1 MYDLTILETIKL
13 KEAGISS
20 HNFKLNVPSNIP
32 THNQVI
38 HKQHL
43 KTQIYINEIN
53 NWTEQNKIL
62 KNKFT
67 NYEDALKYL
76 NLDSL
81 NDRRKKFSL
90 RFAKN
95 CIRNEKVRNMF
106 PINLN
111 KTKITRKPNK
121 YKVNFAKTERYKKS
135 SIPSLQRMLNQ
146 HELERELQ
154 LKI

>member
-1 MYDLTILETIKL
+1 M
-13 KEAGISS
+13 
-20 HNFKLNVPSNIP
+20 
-32 THNQVI
+32 
-38 HKQHL
+38 
-43 KTQIYINEIN
+43 
-53 NWTEQNKIL
+53 IL

-76 NLDSL
+76 NVDSL
-81 NDRRKKFSL
+81 NDWRKKFSL

-95 CIRNEKVRNMF
+95 CIRNGKVRNMF

>member
-1 MYDLTILETIKL
+1 MVWHS
-13 KEAGISS
+13 GIS
-20 HNFKLNVPSNIP
+20 
-32 THNQVI
+32 
-38 HKQHL
+38 KQNR
-43 KTQIYINEIN
+43 KSIERIQ
-53 NWTEQNKIL
+53 KAAVKVIL

-111 KTKITRKPNK
+111 KTKITRNPNK

>member
-1 MYDLTILETIKL
+1 M
-13 KEAGISS
+13 
-20 HNFKLNVPSNIP
+20 
-32 THNQVI
+32 
-38 HKQHL
+38 
-43 KTQIYINEIN
+43 
-53 NWTEQNKIL
+53 IL

-76 NLDSL
+76 NVDSL
-81 NDRRKKFSL
+81 NDWRKKFSL

-111 KTKITRKPNK
+111 KTKITRNPNK

-146 HELERELQ
+146 HELEGELQ